1 MVRNLVPTL
10 HAKQAP
16 EIRLLAGEQSKDY
29 RPTAKDT
36 ATYLQH
42 AAKRFP
48 DLHDAAVLGF
58 EAGPRLKE
66 LRSLKIE
73 DVHLQAVGSKTGYV
87 YFRAADAD
95 PSNRAVP
102 LTDAA
107 RRMLARRL
115 AELAKR
121 IGNHKTKWL
130 FPSPRNGARPI
141 AHKTIEDK
149 HLTVRKELDLVRRE
163 TPRLCRGGSKSLT
176 APAVCFSIQVPRPSA
191 LRLGACDFDFGS
203 RQGPFEGPATR
214 KASGSAGG
222 YLHPRFTCHT
232 WRHEFCSRLGDS
244 GAQAPVIMM
253 LAGHRSLATSQKY
266 VHITAGRAEDAILKM
281 NTKLM
286 ATVGAN
292 TPYNFNYSK
301 KSDNVSVMS

>member
-1 MVRNLVPTL
+1 VVRNLVPTL

-149 HLTVRKELDLVRRE
+149 HLTVRKELDL
-163 TPRLCRGGSKSLT
+163 
-176 APAVCFSIQVPRPSA
+176 
-191 LRLGACDFDFGS
+191 D
-203 RQGPFEGPATR
+203 
-214 KASGSAGG
+214 
-222 YLHPRFTCHT
+222 PRFTCHT

-292 TPYNFNYSK
+292 TPYNFNYGK